1 VGDDRPGA
9 AGGHEPVAE
18 REHAAP
24 GCDTGRMLGLGAII
38 TAIVTPFADDGS
50 VDEQAFVSLM
60 AHLYANGSD
69 GFVVCG
75 TTGEASTLD
84 DEEHLGVIALAVA
97 ERPEGATIIAGVGSN
112 DTRHAIELTSRAC
125 ELGADALL
133 SVNPYYNRPNRRG
146 IVAHYRE
153 VSRAADRPIVL
164 YNIPQ
169 RTGSDMPNDL
179 LAELAQLDHVEGVK
193 QANNDNLAPVDGL
206 EIYAGNDEILARVLD
221 MGEAGGILTA
231 SHVVGAELRRMV
243 DEPDR
248 RAEIHESLLPV
259 FHALSVAPAAVS
271 NKAALNLLGHAV
283 GKPRLPYVEADEHET
298 ATIRAMLQDRGLLV
312 GATA

>member
-1 VGDDRPGA
+1 MP
-9 AGGHEPVAE
+9 E
-18 REHAAP
+18 
-24 GCDTGRMLGLGAII
+24 LGAIL
-38 TAIVTPFADDGS
+38 TAIVTPFDQDGA

-60 AHLYANGSD
+60 AHLRANGSD

-75 TTGEASTLD
+75 TTGEASTLSD
-84 DEEHLGVIALAVA
+84 DEHLGVIELAVA
-97 ERPEGATIIAGVGSN
+97 ERPEGATIVAGVGSN
-112 DTRHAIELTSRAC
+112 DTRHALNLTRRAC
-125 ELGADALL
+125 ELGVDGLL

-146 IVAHYRE
+146 ILAHYRE

-179 LAELAQLDHVEGVK
+179 LAELAQLDHIEYVK

-206 EIYAGNDEILARVLD
+206 GLYAGNDDILARTLD
-221 MGEAGGILTA
+221 LGGEGGILVA
-231 SHVVGAELRRMV
+231 SHIVGPQLRQMV
-243 DEPDR
+243 DEPQR

-259 FHALSVAPAAVS
+259 FEALSVAPAAVS
-271 NKAALNLLGHAV
+271 TKAALNLLGHHV
-283 GKPRLPYVEADEHET
+283 GGPRLPYVEADEHET
-298 ATIRAMLQDRGLLV
+298 QTIREMLHSSGLV